1 MSSTP
6 EPRGGYQAIHDQLME
21 RLTQAPLAA
30 AAQRLGLGRP
40 AAAEVEVLF
49 LGRPYRAG
57 RGWVRDEE
65 GRPAPL
71 IIASLIAGY
80 LLTGGGGETLGR
92 FVPLKTLAGTGSGH
106 GSFQQNALAA
116 PLIKRFKGRTEA
128 LVAAA
133 RGIGGRPGGQA
144 GSGGLSLIFDVL
156 SKVPLQLVFYDSDD
170 EFPAE
175 VNFLLD
181 LSATRFLEYEY
192 LAVMLTAF
200 VKALLAA
207 DAPCPPAGTA
217 AIFS

>member
-1 MSSTP
+1 MP
-6 EPRGGYQAIHDQLME
+6 EKIDSRGGYQAIYDHHMG
-21 RLTQAPLAA
+21 RLTDAPLAA
-30 AAQRLGLGRP
+30 HAGRLGLRRLDGG
-40 AAAEVEVLF
+40 EVEVRF
-49 LGRPYRAG
+49 LGQPYRVG
-57 RGWVRDEE
+57 PGWVHNAR
-65 GRPAPL
+65 GAAAP
-71 IIASLIAGY
+71 IIVASLIAGY

-116 PLIKRFKGRTEA
+116 PLIKRFKGRTDA
-128 LVAAA
+128 LQTAA
-133 RGIGGRPGGQA
+133 RQLGGVPGGEA

-156 SKVPLQLVFYDSDD
+156 PKVPLQLVFYDSDE

-192 LAVMLTAF
+192 LAVMLTTF

-207 DAPCPPAGTA
+207 DPH
-217 AIFS
+217 

>member
-1 MSSTP
+1 MTAKPDTP
-6 EPRGGYQAIHDQLME
+6 GGYQAIHDNLMQ
-21 RLTQAPLAA
+21 RLGDAPLAA
-30 AAQRLGLGRP
+30 QAERLGLRRWNDG
-40 AAAEVEVLF
+40 ALEVFF
-49 LGRPYRAG
+49 LGQPYRVGAG
-57 RGWVRDEE
+57 WIRDAG

-80 LLTGGGGETLGR
+80 LLTGGGGETIGR

-116 PLIKRFKGRTEA
+116 PLIRRFKGRTEA
-128 LVAAA
+128 LRAAA
-133 RGIGGRPGGQA
+133 QPLGGRPGGEA
-144 GSGGLSLIFDVL
+144 GSGGISLIFDVL
-156 SKVPLQLVFYDSDD
+156 SKVPLQLVFYDSDE

-207 DAPCPPAGTA
+207 DRPAHENQ
-217 AIFS
+217 